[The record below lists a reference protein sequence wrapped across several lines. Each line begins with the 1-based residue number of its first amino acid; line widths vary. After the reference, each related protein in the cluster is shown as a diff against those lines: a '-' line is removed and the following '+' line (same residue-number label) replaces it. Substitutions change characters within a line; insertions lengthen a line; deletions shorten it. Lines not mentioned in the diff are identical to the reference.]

1 MSTGCVI
8 DIRAWL
14 GYHIGMKEQQVKG
27 TAILPVEV
35 YVKAQWGQQGW
46 GRLLERVT
54 PETRIILQGR
64 IIQVSWYPQAVIAE
78 LYQAVADN
86 FAGGDISYCRKVGRE
101 AADYGL
107 TFIHRLIFKFQSP
120 SLLVSRGPELWAS
133 YYQPSTVDVSEENPG
148 KIVAVIKG
156 LETSPAHLHSI
167 AGWMERV
174 AELIGGRDVR
184 VTVDAAAMRYE
195 ITYR

>member
-1 MSTGCVI
+1 MAVEG
-8 DIRAWL
+8 
-14 GYHIGMKEQQVKG
+14 QQVKG

-35 YVKAQWGQQGW
+35 YVRAQWGENGW
-46 GRLLERVT
+46 ERLLERVS
-54 PETRIILQGR
+54 PETRKVLQGR

-78 LYQAVADN
+78 IYQAVADL
-86 FAGGDISYCRKVGRE
+86 FAGGDLNYCRKVGRE

-107 TFIHRLIFKFQSP
+107 TFIHRLIFKLQSP
-120 SLLVSRGPELWAS
+120 SLLVSRGAELWAS
-133 YYQPSTVDVSEENPG
+133 YYQPSTVEVSEESPG
-148 KIVAVIKG
+148 KILAVVKG

-174 AELIGGRDVR
+174 AELIGGRDVK
-184 VTVDAAAMRYE
+184 VTVDTAAGRFE

>member
-1 MSTGCVI
+1 V
-8 DIRAWL
+8 
-14 GYHIGMKEQQVKG
+14 
-27 TAILPVEV
+27 
-35 YVKAQWGQQGW
+35 
-46 GRLLERVT
+46 
-54 PETRIILQGR
+54 LQGR

-120 SLLVSRGPELWAS
+120 SLLVGRGPELWSS
-133 YYQPSTVDVSEENPG
+133 YYQPSTVEVSEESPG
-148 KIVAVIKG
+148 TIVAAVKG
-156 LETSPAHLHSI
+156 LDTSPAHLHSI

-174 AELIGGRDVR
+174 AELIGGREVR
-184 VTVDAAAMRYE
+184 VTVDTAAMRFE
-195 ITYR
+195 IAYR